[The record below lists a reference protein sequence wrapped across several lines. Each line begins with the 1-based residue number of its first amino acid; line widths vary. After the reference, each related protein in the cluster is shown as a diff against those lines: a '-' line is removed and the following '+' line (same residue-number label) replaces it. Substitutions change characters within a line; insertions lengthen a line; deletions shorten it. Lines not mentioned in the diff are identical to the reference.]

1 MENASEEMAGVKIQH
16 LRLPKTDE
24 DDDSEEHRGVHRVCI
39 TKTEKAESEAQRGGR
54 GERTYPRACMHAQ
67 VLWIPQPYP

>member
-24 DDDSEEHRGVHRVCI
+24 DDDSEEHRGVHRVCVLQGVYYQNG
-39 TKTEKAESEAQRGGR
+39 KSRKRGPKGAERQKKK
-54 GERTYPRACMHAQ
+54 
-67 VLWIPQPYP
+67 LK

>member
-24 DDDSEEHRGVHRVCI
+24 DDDSEEHRGVHRDVCVLPKR
-39 TKTEKAESEAQRGGR
+39 KTQGAERQKKK
-54 GERTYPRACMHAQ
+54 
-67 VLWIPQPYP
+67 LK

>member
-24 DDDSEEHRGVHRVCI
+24 DDDSEEHRGVHRVCVLQG
-39 TKTEKAESEAQRGGR
+39 AERQK
-54 GERTYPRACMHAQ
+54 
-67 VLWIPQPYP
+67 LKKN